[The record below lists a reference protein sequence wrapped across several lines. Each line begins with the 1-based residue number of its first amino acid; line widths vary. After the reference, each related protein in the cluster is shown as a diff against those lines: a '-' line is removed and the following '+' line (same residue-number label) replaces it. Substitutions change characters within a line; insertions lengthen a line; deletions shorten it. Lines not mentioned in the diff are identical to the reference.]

1 MVTLIRWLML
11 KSTQTKCRLAFWRLM
26 EQLVTEAVKRPG
38 MPPRNHKEVNRL

>member
-26 EQLVTEAVKRPG
+26 EQLVTEAVKKAG
-38 MPPRNHKEVNRL
+38 NATQESQGGK

>member
-26 EQLVTEAVKRPG
+26 EQLITEAVKNAG
-38 MPPRNHKEVNRL
+38 NAAQASEGGK